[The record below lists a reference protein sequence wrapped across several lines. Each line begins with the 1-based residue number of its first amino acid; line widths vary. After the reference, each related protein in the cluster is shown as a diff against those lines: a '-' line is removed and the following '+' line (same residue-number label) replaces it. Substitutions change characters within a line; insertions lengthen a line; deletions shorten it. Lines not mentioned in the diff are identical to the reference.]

1 MSQRVYFMFWRS
13 YDIFKAK
20 KKKKP
25 VTALRLHCFLSLF
38 MNVLFFAPL
47 PPPLPTL
54 LVPLSIFF
62 PPIPFT
68 ILSSFLLSVTYFSV
82 TFCSLFASLF
92 PFSFVSLICVL
103 SRTSPQLYCPIIF
116 FLLENPSFCPCFCTL
131 CPFCYQRENYC
142 QNWGTI

>member
-1 MSQRVYFMFWRS
+1 MFCRS

-20 KKKKP
+20 KI
-25 VTALRLHCFLSLF
+25 TCNCSEIALFSFSVHECP
-38 MNVLFFAPL
+38 FFPPL